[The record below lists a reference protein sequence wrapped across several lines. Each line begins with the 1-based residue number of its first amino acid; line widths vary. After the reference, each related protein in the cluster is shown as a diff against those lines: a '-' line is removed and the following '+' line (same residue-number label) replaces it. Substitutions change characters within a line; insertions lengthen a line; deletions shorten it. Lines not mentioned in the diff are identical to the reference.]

1 MYAAPIKRIKMT
13 KYPILIFAILIS
25 SFSLCAQTFI
35 THVTVADVEKQK
47 LVPNQTVVI
56 DQGKILE
63 IYKSNKKR
71 IPENAVII
79 DGANKF
85 LIPGLVDAHI
95 HFFQNGGLYTRPDAI
110 DLRKYQSY
118 EQEIAL
124 TKSDMEIK
132 LMRYLKN
139 GITTVIDV
147 GATYNFLEQRNNFK
161 KKESSPA
168 IYMTG
173 PLLTTYEPEVYKD
186 IGKDKPFTLT
196 KTIEEGVEGVR
207 EQLQYKPDFIKIWYI
222 AGADGLSIEKSAQ
235 KNLPIV
241 KAIIDEAHKNK
252 LKVAVHA
259 TQRYTA
265 ELAVENGADFLVHS
279 VDDEILNEDFVKL
292 MKKNNTILCPTLIVH
307 DGYQDTFGQNIEIS
321 HHELLKADPY
331 QLGTLLD
338 VKHLSDTLLVN
349 SYKKRAN
356 SESGKNRLKEVNAIM
371 VANLKILSDAGVI
384 IATGTDAGNI
394 GTLHASSYVS
404 ELQAMQKSGMSNWQI
419 LTAST
424 INGAKILDKQSE
436 FGTVSIG
443 KKANLIML
451 DANPV
456 ESIENITKINLIINN
471 GVVLKP
477 DELLKDRPADLAQR
491 QLNAYN
497 FRNIDGFLEPYAE
510 DVEVYAY
517 PDKLLYKGRQTMRE
531 KYAGM
536 FENTPN
542 LHCELRERI
551 VQGNVVID
559 KERVQFGDK
568 ILEAVAIY
576 HIENN
581 KIKKVYF
588 IQ

>member
-356 SESGKNRLKEVNAIM
+356 SESGKNRLKEVNATM
-371 VANLKILSDAGVI
+371 AANLKILSDAGVI

-517 PDKLLYKGRQTMRE
+517 PDKLLYKGKQTMRE